1 MCIRDRIIEACDEV
15 KIDIEDD
22 GHVVIYHMNRE
33 AITKAANMIRDIVR
47 VAKVGDIYEGKV
59 VRIEKFGAFV
69 NLFPGTDGLLHISK
83 ICHERVEKV
92 EDKLNI
98 GDTIKVK
105 VMEID
110 DRGRV
115 NVSAKALL
123 LSLIHIYTGYYGTRS
138 IFWLPKRSSCR
149 T

>member
-1 MCIRDRIIEACDEV
+1 M
-15 KIDIEDD
+15 
-22 GHVVIYHMNRE
+22 
-33 AITKAANMIRDIVR
+33 
-47 VAKVGDIYEGKV
+47 
-59 VRIEKFGAFV
+59 
-69 NLFPGTDGLLHISK
+69 HISK

-123 LSLIHIYTGYYGTRS
+123 PR
-138 IFWLPKRSSCR
+138 PKKEEKQLVKKDEVPAEETVETKKEETPAVES
-149 T
+149 

>member
-1 MCIRDRIIEACDEV
+1 
-15 KIDIEDD
+15 
-22 GHVVIYHMNRE
+22 
-33 AITKAANMIRDIVR
+33 MIRDIVR
-47 VAKVGDIYEGKV
+47 EAKVGDVYDATV

-83 ICHERVEKV
+83 ISHDRIEKV
-92 EDKLNI
+92 EDALKI

-123 LSLIHIYTGYYGTRS
+123 
-138 IFWLPKRSSCR
+138 PKPKKEEKQEEKAEVKSEEK
-149 T
+149 TEE